1 MLWLLLAVSAN
12 ALSAEPAV
20 PRVAIDETA
29 YEFGRVPRGTE
40 VTARFTIHN
49 RGTAPLAI
57 EGMQFSTPG
66 MRARVSAT
74 IEAGESAPLEIIWDT
89 SQYSRDAV
97 GQAALQLNDPT
108 TPTLVLTLK
117 GFVVSPIEIDPA
129 PAFYLSQFEGES
141 VRQTL
146 TIKVNQ
152 DRDVEITGIDRDGH
166 AFDIA
171 VEPVEAG
178 RQYAITATT
187 SADLAPGRYRES
199 AVVHTNDPR
208 RPRIRLEV
216 NVLVKRAVH
225 ASVDAIDFGRV
236 RKVAVAANPSL
247 LELLRQTVILEARV
261 PDMQITGL
269 TSDLDFILLKREP
282 MRPAQRVRVEVTLD
296 PDELVPG
303 RHEGTLHIVTDVDGG
318 TELELPITVTVVE

>member
-1 MLWLLLAVSAN
+1 MLWLLLVVSAN
-12 ALSAEPAV
+12 ALCADPAV
-20 PRVAIDETA
+20 PRVAVDETT
-29 YEFGRVPRGTE
+29 YEFGQVPRGTE

-49 RGTAPLAI
+49 RGAAPLAI

-74 IEAGESAPLEIIWDT
+74 IDAGESAPLEIIWDT

-97 GQAALQLNDPT
+97 GQAALQLNDPAN
-108 TPTLVLTLK
+108 PTLVLTLK

-141 VRQTL
+141 SRQTV
-146 TIKVNQ
+146 TIRVNQ
-152 DRDVEITGIDRDGH
+152 DRDVDITGIDREGR

-178 RQYAITATT
+178 RQYALTATA

-199 AVVHTNDPR
+199 AIVHTNDPR

-216 NVLVKRAVH
+216 NVLVKQAVH

-236 RKVAVAANPSL
+236 RQAALAANPSL
-247 LELLRQTVILEARV
+247 LELLRQTLILEARV
-261 PDMQITGL
+261 PDMQITSL
-269 TSDLDFILLKREP
+269 TSDLDFIVLQREP
-282 MRPAQRVRVEVTLD
+282 KSPAQRVRVDVTLD
-296 PDELVPG
+296 PAELVPG
-303 RHEGTLHIVTDVDGG
+303 HHEGTLHILTDVDGSK
-318 TELELPITVTVVE
+318 ELALPIRVTVVE